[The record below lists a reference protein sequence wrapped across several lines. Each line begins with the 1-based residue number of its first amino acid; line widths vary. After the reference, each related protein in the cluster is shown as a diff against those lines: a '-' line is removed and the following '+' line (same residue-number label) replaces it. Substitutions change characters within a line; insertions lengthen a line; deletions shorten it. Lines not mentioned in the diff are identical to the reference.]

1 MVMTIP
7 KECLR
12 FQAMFSAWS
21 DHELDPE
28 TTSMLKSHVNS
39 CAECSSE
46 WEAFQKTLEWLNAV
60 EPVPAPSDIIVG
72 IHEKLGRKSLF
83 SRLVERLR
91 QAQPLNLSLSAAA
104 VTIVVAL
111 LTMTLMKVNFRGPA
125 NNHNPV
131 LPGKIV
137 VAENTHS
144 AEISEDVPAS
154 SQASTATDRNTE
166 SSQPVGHPE
175 VSPHPVFERR
185 LAETPFHGH
194 TLATVESLASS
205 AGIRH
210 EAGVDFVSLGPDRNS
225 REKHSLKADPH
236 YGHRL
241 SLPPGVNSEK
251 QLTPDIMVTVNAG
264 DPEQYAGLFH
274 ELMDSEKWQARL
286 LKDNVL
292 LIILKPEEL
301 SGLQQILTLR
311 DAVFSPAE
319 VQTGNFRTPKKMLMV
334 TVRLQ

>member
-1 MVMTIP
+1 
-7 KECLR
+7 
-12 FQAMFSAWS
+12 MFSAWS

-39 CAECSSE
+39 CAQCSSE
-46 WEAFQKTLEWLNAV
+46 WEAFQKTMEWLNAV
-60 EPVPAPSDIIVG
+60 EPAPAPSGIIVG
-72 IHEKLGRKSLF
+72 IHEKLERKSLF
-83 SRLVERLR
+83 SRLIERLR
-91 QAQPLNLSLSAAA
+91 QARPINLSLSAAA

-111 LTMTLMKVNFRGPA
+111 LTMTLMKANFRGPA
-125 NNHNPV
+125 DNHNPA
-131 LPGKIV
+131 LPEKIV

-144 AEISEDVPAS
+144 TEISEAVSAS
-154 SQASTATDRNTE
+154 SQASTATDRNAE
-166 SSQPVGHPE
+166 SNQPVGHPE
-175 VSPHPVFERR
+175 VLPCPVFERR

-194 TLATVESLASS
+194 TPTTLESLASP
-205 AGIRH
+205 AGMRH
-210 EAGVDFVSLGPDRNS
+210 NAGVDFVSLGPDRNS
-225 REKHSLKADPH
+225 HEKHSLKADP
-236 YGHRL
+236 YSGHRL
-241 SLPPGVNSEK
+241 SLSPDATSEK
-251 QLTPDIMVTVNAG
+251 QMTPDIMVTVNAG

-301 SGLQQILTLR
+301 TGLQQILTLR

>member
-1 MVMTIP
+1 MTTP

-46 WEAFQKTLEWLNAV
+46 WEAFQKTLEWLSAV

-91 QAQPLNLSLSAAA
+91 QTQPINLSLSAAA

-111 LTMTLMKVNFRGPA
+111 LTMTLMKVNSRGPA
-125 NNHNPV
+125 DNHNPV

-144 AEISEDVPAS
+144 AEIPEAVPAS

-175 VSPHPVFERR
+175 VSPYPVFERR
-185 LAETPFHGH
+185 FAETPFHGH
-194 TLATVESLASS
+194 TPATVESLASP
-205 AGIRH
+205 AGMPD
-210 EAGVDFVSLGPDRNS
+210 EAGVDFVSHGPDRNS
-225 REKHSLKADPH
+225 RKKLSLKTDPY

-241 SLPPGVNSEK
+241 SLPQGVNSEK
-251 QLTPDIMVTVNAG
+251 QMTPDIMVTVNAG

-319 VQTGNFRTPKKMLMV
+319 VQTENYRTPKKMLMV